1 MSIFRPAVLGAC
13 FACLMLAGNTL
24 AQDES
29 SIVGVWVNGDGDGWI
44 ELEIVGSELI
54 GRILGSPADP
64 LNRNPSRLD
73 IQNPEESL
81 RDRPLRGLTILSGF
95 RYEGDGRWDG
105 GRVYDPNS
113 GNTYKG
119 TITVV
124 DDVTLKLR
132 GFIGISLFGRTEVW
146 VRRVENKSM

>member
-1 MSIFRPAVLGAC
+1 MSLFRPAVLVAC
-13 FACLMLAGNTL
+13 FACLILTGNTL
-24 AQDES
+24 AQDAS
-29 SIVGVWVNGDGDGWI
+29 SIEGVWVNGDGDGWI
-44 ELEIVGSELI
+44 ELEIVGPELI

-73 IQNPEESL
+73 TQNPEESL

-113 GNTYKG
+113 GNTYQG

-124 DDVTLKLR
+124 DNVTLKLR

-146 VRRVENKSM
+146 VRRADN

>member
-1 MSIFRPAVLGAC
+1 MSLFRLAVAVAC
-13 FACLMLAGNTL
+13 FACLVLAANTL

-29 SIVGVWVNGDGDGWI
+29 SIEGVWVNGDGDGWI

-64 LNRNPSRLD
+64 FNRNPSRLD
-73 IQNPEESL
+73 NQNPQESL

-95 RYEGDGRWDG
+95 RNEGDGRWGG

-146 VRRVENKSM
+146 VRRGEN